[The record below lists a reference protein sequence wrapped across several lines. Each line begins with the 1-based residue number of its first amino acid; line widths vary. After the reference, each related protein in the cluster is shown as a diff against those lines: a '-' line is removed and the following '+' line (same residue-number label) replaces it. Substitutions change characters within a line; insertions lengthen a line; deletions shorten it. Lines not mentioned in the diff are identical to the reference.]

1 MSMNFLNTMKGKSI
15 FSGLLSDQAVQ
26 TRIRC
31 ELIALL
37 VIIAFSSCT
46 KLVYISKKTDPE
58 INLEP
63 GHHKIVFVNFFNY
76 ISPENVSNKNIIPF
90 HVGVINLTA
99 GLSSFS
105 NDSTFSF
112 SVGDTLRKS
121 LDPGL
126 QTTLLDADTVK
137 SICSRFN
144 ANLLLSLD
152 SVSIFFDRDTVINY
166 YFGAS
171 YRTINFYLNTVFYL
185 SLYSA
190 DGELIDRSEADRSE
204 NYVPKSSLSGF
215 YIRVPTIQG
224 ARNEIA
230 NLAFQAGQDYVN
242 KFYPQMTH
250 DTKQL
255 FTGSIFKESND
266 LIFAKNW
273 SRAIELLDQLAK
285 NQDPDIAEKAQHNLD
300 VAKEAAEAD
309 ERK

>member
-1 MSMNFLNTMKGKSI
+1 MKGKRI
-15 FSGLLSDQAVQ
+15 FSVLLLNQ
-26 TRIRC
+26 TVLTKIRC
-31 ELIALL
+31 QVLALL
-37 VIIAFSSCT
+37 VILAFSSCT

-63 GHHKIVFVNFFNY
+63 GHHNIIFVNFFNY
-76 ISPENVSNKNIIPF
+76 TSPENVNKKEIIPYHDGIMNIID
-90 HVGVINLTA
+90 

-112 SVGDTLRKS
+112 SVVDTLRKS

-126 QTTLLDADTVK
+126 QTILLTPDTVK
-137 SICSRFN
+137 SICNRFN

-152 SVSIFFDRDTVINY
+152 SVSIFFDRDTVVNY

-171 YRTINFYLNTVFYL
+171 YRTINFFLNTVFYL

-204 NYVPKSSLSGF
+204 SYVPKSSLSGF
-215 YIRVPTIQG
+215 YIRVPTIPG

-242 KFYPQMTH
+242 KFYPQVIH

-255 FTGSIFKESND
+255 FTGSIFRESND

-273 SRAIELLDQLAK
+273 SRAIEILDQLAK

-300 VAKEAAEAD
+300 VAKEASEAD